1 MTEAACAAAVNVLL
15 FFKPLDDDDD
25 DDDDDVENG
34 REQSGDVVDER
45 DARLNTAFV
54 FDDEAEHSNEDKS
67 RRVLLSREAA
77 RREKA
82 RVVCISLSFQVRLCR
97 MNNEDIS
104 KSASLGSTLT
114 RTCFDGTNLFIYLFL
129 SRKGVYMVSS
139 SSPSSSS
146 MPILMP
152 SSSMIALSSSARA
165 A

>member
-1 MTEAACAAAVNVLL
+1 VAEAARAAAVNVLL

-54 FDDEAEHSNEDKS
+54 FDDEVEHSNEDRS
-67 RRVLLSREAA
+67 RRALLSREAA

-97 MNNEDIS
+97 MNNDVRYFEI
-104 KSASLGSTLT
+104 
-114 RTCFDGTNLFIYLFL
+114 CF
-129 SRKGVYMVSS
+129 SW
-139 SSPSSSS
+139 
-146 MPILMP
+146 
-152 SSSMIALSSSARA
+152 
-165 A
+165 

>member
-1 MTEAACAAAVNVLL
+1 MAEAARAAAVNVLL
-15 FFKPLDDDDD
+15 FFKPKPLDDD

-54 FDDEAEHSNEDKS
+54 FDDEVEHSNEDRS
-67 RRVLLSREAA
+67 RRALLSREAA

-104 KSASLGSTLT
+104 KSASW
-114 RTCFDGTNLFIYLFL
+114 
-129 SRKGVYMVSS
+129 
-139 SSPSSSS
+139 
-146 MPILMP
+146 
-152 SSSMIALSSSARA
+152 
-165 A
+165 

>member
-1 MTEAACAAAVNVLL
+1 MAEAARAAAVNVLL
-15 FFKPLDDDDD
+15 FFKPLDDDD

-54 FDDEAEHSNEDKS
+54 FDDEVEHSNEDRS
-67 RRVLLSREAA
+67 RRALLSREAA

-104 KSASLGSTLT
+104 KSASW
-114 RTCFDGTNLFIYLFL
+114 
-129 SRKGVYMVSS
+129 
-139 SSPSSSS
+139 
-146 MPILMP
+146 
-152 SSSMIALSSSARA
+152 
-165 A
+165 